1 MNEDS
6 VTPMTPLDSMV
17 CQDSVQILKAV
28 VPYLNGSGKQIVS
41 VYAKALELMNT
52 ITYFQKNQPD
62 ITAMSAPQHMQPADI
77 LNDIQQYTSG
87 AMKEQIDQLL
97 YALNT
102 LQLIQM
108 MQETPEVKD

>member
-52 ITYFQKNQPD
+52 ITYFQKNQPSFQAYL
-62 ITAMSAPQHMQPADI
+62 ISVKFKFMGLFNHI
-77 LNDIQQYTSG
+77 IRLQY
-87 AMKEQIDQLL
+87 
-97 YALNT
+97 
-102 LQLIQM
+102 
-108 MQETPEVKD
+108 MQE

>member
-41 VYAKALELMNT
+41 VYAKALELINT
-52 ITYFQKNQPD
+52 IWY
-62 ITAMSAPQHMQPADI
+62 IVS
-77 LNDIQQYTSG
+77 
-87 AMKEQIDQLL
+87 
-97 YALNT
+97 
-102 LQLIQM
+102 
-108 MQETPEVKD
+108 

>member
-17 CQDSVQILKAV
+17 CQDSVQILKAAI
-28 VPYLNGSGKQIVS
+28 PYLNGSGQQIVS

-62 ITAMSAPQHMQPADI
+62 VSAMSAPQHMQPADI
-77 LNDIQQYTSG
+77 LNDIKQYTSG
-87 AMKEQIDQLL
+87 AMKQQLDQLL
-97 YALNT
+97 YALHT
-102 LQLIQM
+102 LQLSQIK
-108 MQETPEVKD
+108 QETPEVKD